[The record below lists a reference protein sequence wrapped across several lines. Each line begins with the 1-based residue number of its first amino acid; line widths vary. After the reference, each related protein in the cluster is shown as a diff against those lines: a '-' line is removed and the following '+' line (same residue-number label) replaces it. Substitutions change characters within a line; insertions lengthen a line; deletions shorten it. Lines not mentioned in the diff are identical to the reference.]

1 MSGRGLMVVQ
11 KTGYSKLPLSRLN
24 TCIQRIVGIF
34 IQYTVPE
41 IDFIL
46 GTLGSFSVVISTHL
60 YTGII
65 YRHTNLCSFLFS
77 FEGQL
82 CRFA

>member
-34 IQYTVPE
+34 IQ
-41 IDFIL
+41 
-46 GTLGSFSVVISTHL
+46 
-60 YTGII
+60 
-65 YRHTNLCSFLFS
+65 
-77 FEGQL
+77 
-82 CRFA
+82 